1 VPRIGDEIAEEDLL
15 EVPLSP
21 AMKKPRGLLDFFN
34 ETLSATT
41 SRENSAGF
49 QIIIY
54 FS

>member
-1 VPRIGDEIAEEDLL
+1 MAEEDLI

-21 AMKKPRGLLDFFN
+21 AMKKQRGLLDFFN

-49 QIIIY
+49 QILIY
-54 FS
+54 FFLLLKK